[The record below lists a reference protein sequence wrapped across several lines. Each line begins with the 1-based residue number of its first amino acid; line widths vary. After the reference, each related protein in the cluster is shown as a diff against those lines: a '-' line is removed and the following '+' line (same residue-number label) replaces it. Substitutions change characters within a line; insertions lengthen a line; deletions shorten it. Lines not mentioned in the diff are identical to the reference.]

1 MEARIMTRKIL
12 AGLMAS
18 LGVLASLQAG
28 TQWAAASAQYS
39 PQLGVPLIT
48 VGTASFYEPWR
59 IFVWQVRFH
68 RVAPKLFDPGATVA
82 AGGSIFAI
90 TLALAFLRL
99 SNAARNQPS
108 TFGSARWARPPEIE
122 AAGLMA
128 PRGVILGSLGLDYLR
143 HDGPEHVLLVAPT
156 RAGKGAGLIVPTL
169 LTWPGPVIV
178 HDIKGENWRLTAGW
192 RSRGSRI
199 LRFDPADEGSA
210 RFNPLLEVRRGQSEV
225 RDAQTIAD
233 ILVDPDGA
241 LERRSHW
248 EITAH
253 AFLTGLILH
262 VLYAEEEKTLA
273 RMAHLLSD
281 PARSV
286 EALIEAMQST
296 PHLGGKPHPAVSA
309 AAAELLNKAENERS
323 GVVSTAVS
331 FLSLYRDPVIA
342 AVTAA
347 CDWRLDDLKRSGQPV
362 SLYLIVSPSDLSRT
376 RGLIRLIL
384 NQIARR
390 LTETLPASP
399 PKTPLLLM
407 LDEFPALGN
416 LDFFETALGFL
427 AGYGVRAMI
436 VTQSLHQIEKAYG
449 PNHAILDNCHVRVA
463 FAPNDDRTAKR
474 LSELLGVATAVRNQS
489 SYSGKRSAAWLENTS
504 VARQEAARPLLT
516 PGEVMQLASSDALI
530 FVSGV
535 PPIRAQKIR
544 YFDDINFITRL
555 LPPPANAVRGGE
567 TPHEWRDLPAI
578 GATPAVKPPAAHDD
592 LKNLDDGAT
601 AKTPTRRKSS
611 VPRRTLPLFEREP

>member
-1 MEARIMTRKIL
+1 MKANVT
-12 AGLMAS
+12 AGLTAT
-18 LGVLASLQAG
+18 LGVLASLQLG
-28 TQWAAASAQYS
+28 TQWAAASVQYS
-39 PQLGVPLIT
+39 PQLGPPLVIIGR
-48 VGTASFYEPWR
+48 VSLYEPWR
-59 IFVWQVRFH
+59 IFVWQVLYDAAAVR
-68 RVAPKLFDPGATVA
+68 LFDEGGWIA
-82 AGGSIFAI
+82 AGGSIAAI
-90 TLALAFLRL
+90 ALALAFLRFP
-99 SNAARNQPS
+99 NAASNHPS
-108 TFGSARWARPPEIE
+108 TFGSARWARPSEIE
-122 AAGLMA
+122 KVGLFT
-128 PRGVILGSLGLDYLR
+128 PRGVILGRLGPDYLR

-169 LTWPGPVIV
+169 LVWPGPVIV

-199 LRFDPADEGSA
+199 LRFDPADAASA

-233 ILVDPDGA
+233 SLVDPDGA
-241 LERRSHW
+241 LQRRSHW

-253 AFLTGLILH
+253 AFLTGLIIH
-262 VLYAEEEKTLA
+262 VLYAEDEKTLA

-281 PARSV
+281 PAQPVDR
-286 EALIEAMQST
+286 LLEAMRCT
-296 PHLGGKPHPAVSA
+296 PHLAGKPHPVAAA

-323 GVVSTAVS
+323 GVISTAVS

-347 CDWRLDDLKRSGQPV
+347 SDWRLDDLKDMRQPV

-399 PKTPLLLM
+399 PETPLLLM
-407 LDEFPALGN
+407 LDEFPALGQ

-436 VTQSLHQIEKAYG
+436 VAQSLHQIEKAYG

-463 FAPNDDRTAKR
+463 FAPNDERTAKR
-474 LSELLGVATAVRNQS
+474 ISDLLGVTTAVRNQS
-489 SYSGKRSAAWLENTS
+489 SYSGKRSSAWLENTS

-516 PGEVMQLASSDALI
+516 PGEVMQLAASHALI
-530 FVSGV
+530 FISGLA
-535 PPIRAQKIR
+535 PIQAQKIR
-544 YFDDINFITRL
+544 YFEDANFTKRL
-555 LPPPANAVRGGE
+555 LPPPADAVRASPP
-567 TPHEWRDLPAI
+567 PHDWVDLPAMM
-578 GATPAVKPPAAHDD
+578 PAIKPAPSAVHSD
-592 LKNLDDGAT
+592 LRNLDEGET
-601 AKTPTRRKSS
+601 AKSSSSRRKAAA
-611 VPRRTLPLFEREP
+611 PRRTLPLFEREP

>member
-1 MEARIMTRKIL
+1 MTRNIVT
-12 AGLMAS
+12 GLTAS
-18 LGVLASLQAG
+18 LGILASLQAG
-28 TQWAAASAQYS
+28 TQWAAARAEYS
-39 PQLGVPLIT
+39 PRLGAPLMT
-48 VGTASFYEPWR
+48 MGRVSVYEPWR
-59 IFVWQVRFH
+59 IFVWQVHFH
-68 RVAPKLFDPGATVA
+68 RAAPRLFDPGASVA

-90 TLALAFLRL
+90 ALALAFLRL
-99 SNAARNQPS
+99 SNAARRQPS
-108 TFGSARWARPPEIE
+108 TFGSARWAWPPEIE

-128 PRGVILGSLGLDYLR
+128 PRGVILGRLGPDYLR

-169 LTWPGPVIV
+169 LAWPGPVIV

-192 RSRGSRI
+192 RSRGSHI
-199 LRFDPADEGSA
+199 LRFDPADPASA
-210 RFNPLLEVRRGQSEV
+210 RFNPLLEVRRGKSEV

-248 EITAH
+248 EITAQ

-262 VLYAEEEKTLA
+262 VLYAENEKTLA

-281 PARSV
+281 PARPV
-286 EALIEAMQST
+286 EALLETMRST
-296 PHLGGKPHPAVSA
+296 PHLGGRPHPVA
-309 AAAELLNKAENERS
+309 AAAAADLLNKAENERS
-323 GVVSTAVS
+323 GVISTAVS
-331 FLSLYRDPVIA
+331 FMSLYRDPVIA

-347 CDWRLDDLKRSGQPV
+347 SDWRLDDLNDMRRPV
-362 SLYLIVSPSDLSRT
+362 SLYMIVSPSDLSRT

-399 PKTPLLLM
+399 PKTPLLLL

-436 VTQSLHQIEKAYG
+436 VAQSLHQVEKAYG
-449 PNHAILDNCHVRVA
+449 PNNAILDNCHVRVA
-463 FAPNDDRTAKR
+463 FAPNDDRTARR
-474 LSELLGVATAVRNQS
+474 LSDLLGVATAVRNQS
-489 SYSGKRSAAWLENTS
+489 SYSGKRAAAWLENTS

-530 FVSGV
+530 FVAGV
-535 PPIRAQKIR
+535 PPIRAQKVR
-544 YFDDINFITRL
+544 YFEDGNFIKRL
-555 LPPPANAVRGGE
+555 LPPPADAVRGGE
-567 TPHEWRDLPAI
+567 PAHDWRDLPPI
-578 GATPAVKPPAAHDD
+578 RATPPVKLEAAAHDD
-592 LKNLDDGAT
+592 LKSLDDGAT
-601 AKTPTRRKSS
+601 PKPRRK
-611 VPRRTLPLFEREP
+611 PRAAPGRRLPLFEREP